1 MNLLPLTLTA
11 DAAGWTQAA
20 AAEKGASG
28 EAGFAGGN
36 TVPNDPCA
44 FCGVRS
50 GEWRQTCAADT
61 SEHDKPSRQ
70 LPACPLCAL
79 ARHLERPRIDEEA
92 TLIWCPEMS
101 QAAINVTLREIHR
114 RLRLHGDGLHADD
127 RPGRDEPERYP
138 LHHARAALALRAGEA
153 ASRLGS
159 PLPSDLARALLR
171 LSPAVHARRAALL
184 GGIRLL
190 PLGRFFVEGEDVYPR
205 IVDTWLGITKPA
217 PERARLGPMSWLPR
231 RAGTPAAAVARESSL
246 RSGF

>member
-171 LSPAVHARRAALL
+171 LFPAVHARRAALL

-190 PLGRFFVEGEDVYPR
+190 PLGRFFVAGEDVYSR
-205 IVDTWLGITKPA
+205 IVDTWLGVTKPA
-217 PERARLGPMSWLPR
+217 PERERLGPMSWLPR
-231 RAGTPAAAVARESSL
+231 RTGTPAAAAAQEAML
-246 RSGF
+246 RPRF